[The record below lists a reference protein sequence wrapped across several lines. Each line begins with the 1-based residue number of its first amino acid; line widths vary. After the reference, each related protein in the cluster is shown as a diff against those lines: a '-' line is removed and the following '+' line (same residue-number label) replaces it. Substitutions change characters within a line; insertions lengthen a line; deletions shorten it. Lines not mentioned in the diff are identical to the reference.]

1 MRVLVIRHGCA
12 EDKRDWAGPDPE
24 RPLDVA
30 GYRQAA
36 ALVALARSAA
46 RSAASCPSPTKRCVD
61 TVVPLAH
68 ARGLRVEED
77 ARLARHAPGE
87 HLMDGALAPE
97 FADAVLCTHGELMSE
112 VLVVFRAAG
121 VPIVAERTD
130 DAWLLAKG
138 AGWDLSVE
146 DGRVTGLRHFHP
158 APDLACKPHA
168 RAARRRA
175 RPATGPAFRTGSG
188 RCAGRGCRRCRR
200 RTRSPARS
208 RRACRAAARPSAAP

>member
-1 MRVLVIRHGCA
+1 MHVLVIRHGCA
-12 EDKRDWAGPDPE
+12 EDKAEWSGPDPE

-36 ALVALARSAA
+36 ALVTSLIGRPIS
-46 RSAASCPSPTKRCVD
+46 RIVSSPTKRCVD

-68 ARGLRVEED
+68 ARGLQVEED
-77 ARLARHAPGE
+77 DRLARHAPGE
-87 HLMDGALAPE
+87 HLMDGALAPQ
-97 FADAVLCTHGELMSE
+97 FADAVLCTHGELMSAALE
-112 VLVVFRAAG
+112 GFRAAG
-121 VPIVAERTD
+121 VPIIAERTD

-138 AGWDLSVE
+138 AGWDVSVE

-175 RPATGPAFRTGSG
+175 
-188 RCAGRGCRRCRR
+188 
-200 RTRSPARS
+200 
-208 RRACRAAARPSAAP
+208 

>member
-1 MRVLVIRHGCA
+1 MLNLASVRVLVIRHACA
-12 EDKRDWAGPDPE
+12 EDKRDWAGPDAE
-24 RPLDVA
+24 RPLDAA

-36 ALVALARSAA
+36 ALVTSLIGRPIS
-46 RSAASCPSPTKRCVD
+46 RIVSSPTRRCID

-68 ARGLRVEED
+68 ARGLQVEED
-77 ARLARHAPGE
+77 ARLARHAPCE
-87 HLMDGALAPE
+87 HLLDGALAPE

-121 VPIVAERTD
+121 VPIVAECTD

-168 RAARRRA
+168 RAVRRPSRRR
-175 RPATGPAFRTGSG
+175 
-188 RCAGRGCRRCRR
+188 
-200 RTRSPARS
+200 
-208 RRACRAAARPSAAP
+208 